1 MFINDPSSPI
11 PNVLEQIGALHA
23 AYVEITGMEIRCDYA
38 RVSAWQEFIKRGFTL
53 DDIKLVVFEIRR
65 GISTRSRHVGAL
77 RFSNLIVNIE
87 YFEEELAM
95 ARANMRS
102 RRPPMT
108 EKDKLLKQT
117 GRATE
122 TTGTA
127 RTVGTVIQALSPTET
142 EAGKRAREAFSK
154 LGKSL

>member
-1 MFINDPSSPI
+1 MIDILTQIN
-11 PNVLEQIGALHA
+11 ALHA
-23 AYVEITGMEIRCDYA
+23 AYVEITGMEIRCDYS
-38 RVSAWQEFIKRGFTL
+38 RMSAWQEFIHRGFTL
-53 DDIKLVVFEIRR
+53 DDLKMVCFEIRR
-65 GISTRSRHVGAL
+65 GFSTGARHPGA
-77 RFSNLIVNIE
+77 FKFHNLIVNIE

-108 EKDKLLKQT
+108 ERDKIMKQT

-127 RTVGTVIQALSPTET
+127 RTVGTVIQSLSP
-142 EAGKRAREAFSK
+142 AGQAAKEAFVK
-154 LGKSL
+154 LKEQLK